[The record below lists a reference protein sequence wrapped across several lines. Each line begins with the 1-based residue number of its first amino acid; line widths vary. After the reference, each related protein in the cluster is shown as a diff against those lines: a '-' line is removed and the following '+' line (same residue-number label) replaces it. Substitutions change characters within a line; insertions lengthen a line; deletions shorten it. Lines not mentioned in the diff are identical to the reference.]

1 MNIKKWDAYR
11 VYMFF
16 AGAEAFALT
25 LVFTIDMV
33 YLVETVGL
41 NPLQLVLVGTALEM
55 TAFFFEAPTGGVA
68 DVYSRRLSVIIGVM
82 LLGCG
87 FLVIGAIPKFG
98 FIILAQ
104 VITGIGYT
112 FISGAAAAWLADE
125 IGEERA
131 GKGYLHAKQI
141 GQLTAIAG
149 IILSV
154 ALASI
159 HIQLAILTGGATLLA
174 VALTLMVVMP
184 EDGFAPTPRGERET
198 FGVMKKTL
206 NDGVRMVKRRPVL
219 LTILSITFVVGAF
232 SEGFDRLW
240 TAHILENFSFP
251 QIGNFDSIVWF
262 GVIELVSLAIGAT
275 VTEVVRRRVQT
286 SSHAS
291 VARVLFWING
301 LLIGAVVVFA
311 LSHNL
316 LLALIA
322 YWTIGPLRGVYYP
335 LQTAWINQG
344 IDPKVR
350 ATVLSITAQ
359 TDALGQIS
367 GGPGIG
373 FVGNTFGVRT
383 ALALGGFIL
392 LPAMGL
398 YSRTIRIGDST
409 QLAENAAK
417 P

>member
-1 MNIKKWDAYR
+1 
-11 VYMFF
+11 
-16 AGAEAFALT
+16 
-25 LVFTIDMV
+25 
-33 YLVETVGL
+33 
-41 NPLQLVLVGTALEM
+41 
-55 TAFFFEAPTGGVA
+55 
-68 DVYSRRLSVIIGVM
+68 VIIGVL
-82 LLGCG
+82 LLGFG
-87 FLVIGAIPKFG
+87 FLVEGAIPTFG
-98 FIILAQ
+98 FVILAQ

-112 FISGAAAAWLADE
+112 FISGASAAWLADE

-131 GKGYLHAKQI
+131 GKGYLRASQI
-141 GQLTAIAG
+141 GQMTAIAG

-184 EDGFAPTPRGERET
+184 ENGFAPTPRGERET
-198 FGVMKKTL
+198 FSAMKKTL
-206 NDGVRMVKRRPVL
+206 QDGGRMVKRRPVL
-219 LTILSITFVVGAF
+219 LTILAITFVVGAF
-232 SEGFDRLW
+232 SEGYDRLW
-240 TAHILENFSFP
+240 TAHILENFTLP
-251 QIGNFDSIVWF
+251 QIADFEPVVWF
-262 GVIELVSLAIGAT
+262 GVIGLVSLAIGAT
-275 VTEVVRRRVQT
+275 VTEFVRRRVQT

-291 VARVLFWING
+291 IARVLFRING

-311 LSHNL
+311 LSHNF

-344 IDPKVR
+344 IDPRVR

-359 TDALGQIS
+359 TDALGQVA

-383 ALALGGFIL
+383 ALALGGVIL

-398 YSRTIRIGDST
+398 YSRTIRIGDGT
-409 QLAENAAK
+409 QLVESPVN